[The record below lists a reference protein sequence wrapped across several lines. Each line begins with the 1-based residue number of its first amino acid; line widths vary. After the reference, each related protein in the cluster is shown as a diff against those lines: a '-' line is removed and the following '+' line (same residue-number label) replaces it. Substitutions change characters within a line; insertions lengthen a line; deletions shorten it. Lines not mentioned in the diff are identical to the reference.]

1 MSNIDPRWGSWTKKP
16 DPVPPESIRQELTCD
31 VAVLGA
37 GIAGVTCALRA
48 AQCGLSVIVL
58 EKAAKWSAR
67 GGNIGV
73 IGSSFMDSQGYR
85 NDPQAV
91 AREWIARCGNRCDEE
106 LVWLYLNRSRE
117 AMDWLIGILTQPPY
131 AARPELQACLYRG
144 ETYYEIYGSHR
155 FFDGPLAKKGMRPG
169 AADAVYAMVTEA
181 EKLGVHFLYN
191 TPAVELCKEGD
202 RIQAAI
208 GKGPGGYI
216 RIRAA
221 KGVVLATGDIG
232 GSPEM
237 CADLAPLANRCGVN
251 LYTPKGCN
259 TGDGHRLGLWAGGA
273 LEDGPFPMILHPQA
287 YFYANYCFLFVDDRG
302 ERFMNEDNY
311 IQGKGI
317 AMLRRNMRY
326 AWSILDGKWRQ
337 TIPRTIPLGGGIF
350 WDLDH
355 APDAPG
361 FTPEIGE
368 KMLRQ
373 GLQSGLVV
381 TADTPED
388 LADAM
393 GVPKETFVR
402 TLQQYNAC
410 AGAGCDRQFG
420 KRKELLFSLDQPP
433 YYGLKFGPA
442 VLAVVGG
449 LKVGTDMGVR
459 DASGNPVDGLYAI
472 GNAAGGRYGV
482 DYPMLIPGNS
492 HGTALTFGYV
502 LGELLAQG

>member
-1 MSNIDPRWGSWTKKP
+1 MRPDPDPGQNVFSFSGIHGTMATKEAIALSNIDPRWGSWTKKP

-31 VAVLGA
+31 VAILGA

-155 FFDGPLAKKGMRPG
+155 FFDGPMAKKGMRPG

-191 TPAVELCKEGD
+191 TPAVELYKEGD

-208 GKGPGGYI
+208 GKSTDGYI

-221 KGVVLATGDIG
+221 RGVVLATGDIG
-232 GSPEM
+232 GSRR
-237 CADLAPLANRCGVN
+237 CARIWRRWPTAAALTCIP
-251 LYTPKGCN
+251 PKAAIPATA
-259 TGDGHRLGLWAGGA
+259 TGWG
-273 LEDGPFPMILHPQA
+273 
-287 YFYANYCFLFVDDRG
+287 
-302 ERFMNEDNY
+302 
-311 IQGKGI
+311 
-317 AMLRRNMRY
+317 
-326 AWSILDGKWRQ
+326 S
-337 TIPRTIPLGGGIF
+337 
-350 WDLDH
+350 
-355 APDAPG
+355 
-361 FTPEIGE
+361 
-368 KMLRQ
+368 
-373 GLQSGLVV
+373 
-381 TADTPED
+381 
-388 LADAM
+388 
-393 GVPKETFVR
+393 
-402 TLQQYNAC
+402 
-410 AGAGCDRQFG
+410 
-420 KRKELLFSLDQPP
+420 
-433 YYGLKFGPA
+433 GPA
-442 VLAVVGG
+442 APWRTVP
-449 LKVGTDMGVR
+449 
-459 DASGNPVDGLYAI
+459 SP
-472 GNAAGGRYGV
+472 
-482 DYPMLIPGNS
+482 
-492 HGTALTFGYV
+492 
-502 LGELLAQG
+502 